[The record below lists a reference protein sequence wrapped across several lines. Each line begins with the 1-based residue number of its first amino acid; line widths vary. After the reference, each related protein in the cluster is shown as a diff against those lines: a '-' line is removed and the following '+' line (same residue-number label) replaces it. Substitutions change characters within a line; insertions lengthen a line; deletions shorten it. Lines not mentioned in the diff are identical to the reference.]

1 MANHG
6 PARRHR
12 FVATWRWFLLLALII
27 AVFAMRAPARAQ
39 DMVTVASV
47 QTTAMGPVQMEA
59 VSKLDATP
67 RSESEP
73 SPRKVSVTSGFG
85 KRRDPINKRK
95 RLHKGVDI
103 SRPAGTEVFAWLEGV
118 VAHKGWMGR
127 YGLTVDILHENGL
140 VSRYAH
146 LKEAA
151 VVSGQPIEAG
161 QLVGLIGRTGR
172 TTGPNLHF
180 EVLVG
185 NKRSDP
191 RKLSI
196 DFSQIVGE
204 LVAKS
209 RHRPRPEDILRPEMP
224 FAADQT
230 DQLQNQQEEGDLLS
244 APTTWPPR
252 QEEAT
257 YVESPIRLEEGTR

>member
-1 MANHG
+1 MANQG
-6 PARRHR
+6 PARRHL
-12 FVATWRWFLLLALII
+12 FVTTWRWLLLLAFII
-27 AVFAMRAPARAQ
+27 AVFAMRAPAHAQ
-39 DMVTVASV
+39 DVA
-47 QTTAMGPVQMEA
+47 TAAPVQATVITPEKLET
-59 VSKLDATP
+59 VSKLDAISLTETEL
-67 RSESEP
+67 SA
-73 SPRKVSVTSGFG
+73 RKVRVTSGFG

-95 RLHKGVDI
+95 KFHKGVDI

-127 YGLTVDILHENGL
+127 YGLTVDILHENGQ

-146 LKEAA
+146 LKQAA

-185 NKRSDP
+185 GKRSDP
-191 RKLSI
+191 RKLPI

-204 LVAKS
+204 IAGKV
-209 RHRPRPEDILRPEMP
+209 RHRPTPEDILRPETP
-224 FAADQT
+224 FVDVPADA
-230 DQLQNQQEEGDLLS
+230 LQSKQEEGDLLS
-244 APTTWPPR
+244 IPAM
-252 QEEAT
+252 
-257 YVESPIRLEEGTR
+257 

>member
-1 MANHG
+1 MANQG

-12 FVATWRWFLLLALII
+12 FVATWRWLLILAFIS
-27 AVFAMRAPARAQ
+27 AVFAMNAPAHAQ
-39 DMVTVASV
+39 DMPTMASV
-47 QTTAMGPVQMEA
+47 RTTAMGPVQMGA
-59 VSKLDATP
+59 ASKLDATP
-67 RSESEP
+67 RSGTELP
-73 SPRKVSVTSGFG
+73 ACKVSVTSGFG

-95 RLHKGVDI
+95 KFHKGVDI
-103 SRPAGTEVFAWLEGV
+103 SRPVGTEVFAWLEGV
-118 VAHKGWMGR
+118 VANKGWLGK

-196 DFSQIVGE
+196 DFSQIVGD
-204 LVAKS
+204 LAAKS

-230 DQLQNQQEEGDLLS
+230 DPLQNQQEEGDLLS
-244 APTTWPPR
+244 APTTWAPR
-252 QEEAT
+252 QEEAA
-257 YVESPIRLEEGTR
+257 YVESASRPEEGMR

>member
-1 MANHG
+1 MAHQG
-6 PARRHR
+6 PARRHVIVTAWSWLLILA
-12 FVATWRWFLLLALII
+12 FVI
-27 AVFAMRAPARAQ
+27 AVFATRTPAHAQ
-39 DMVTVASV
+39 DVATAASV
-47 QTTAMGPVQMEA
+47 SATVLKPEQLET
-59 VSKLDATP
+59 VSKLDAT
-67 RSESEP
+67 SWTEP
-73 SPRKVSVTSGFG
+73 ELPARKVRVTSGFG

-95 RLHKGVDI
+95 KFHKGVDI

-146 LKEAA
+146 LKQAA

-180 EVLVG
+180 EVLAG
-185 NKRSDP
+185 GKRSDP
-191 RKLSI
+191 RKLPI

-204 LVAKS
+204 IAAKPP
-209 RHRPRPEDILRPEMP
+209 HRLRPEDILRPETP
-224 FAADQT
+224 FVDVPADA
-230 DQLQNQQEEGDLLS
+230 LQSKQEESDLLS
-244 APTTWPPR
+244 IPAM
-252 QEEAT
+252 
-257 YVESPIRLEEGTR
+257 